1 MVAKQA
7 WSLLENPDSLAG
19 RIMKARYFLTGDF
32 LCAEVRNCPSLVW
45 RAIVWGRQ
53 VNDQGLAIGVVLEL
67 KALERAKSRK
77 TVQFPHPDFGSVE
90 CLILDS
96 PHVLLK
102 NILSD

>member
-1 MVAKQA
+1 ME
-7 WSLLENPDSLAG
+7 SLGESRLFSRPYYEGKIFPYGGFLMRRGEELPFLSLAS
-19 RIMKARYFLTGDF
+19 Y
-32 LCAEVRNCPSLVW
+32 SLV
-45 RAIVWGRQ
+45 RQ
-53 VNDQGLAIGVVLEL
+53 VIDQEL

-102 NILSD
+102 NIYRVPETRHPWKYILSD